1 MGNRKTGCRRRA
13 VKTSP
18 LSETSGKWSKGRRAL
33 FWVISL
39 HLMLAFPACRG
50 PEGEGL
56 EGGLLTVAG
65 STSVQPFAE
74 KLAEE
79 FMATHPGA
87 SINVQGGGSSA
98 GIRAAETG
106 AAQIG
111 MSSRELKPKEE
122 GLHKNVIAYDG
133 IAVIVHR
140 DNPLQALSREEI
152 AGIFAGE
159 IALWEE
165 VGGAGGDIH
174 FVAREEGSGTR
185 GAFEELVM
193 GEVEI
198 SLRALVQ
205 ASNGAV
211 REIVAKDPGAIG
223 YISLGLVDR
232 RVKALA
238 VDGVEAA
245 REQIVAKK
253 YSLVRPF
260 LFLTKESPSGAPAE
274 FIDFVMGPEGQGLLS
289 AEGLIPGGG

>member
-1 MGNRKTGCRRRA
+1 MAMRIG
-13 VKTSP
+13 
-18 LSETSGKWSKGRRAL
+18 TSGASGPPQRPDKKGTRAITFAVGL
-33 FWVISL
+33 SL
-39 HLMLAFPACRG
+39 LLLCGAAACRQTG
-50 PEGEGL
+50 QHGQS
-56 EGGLLTVAG
+56 GGLLTVAG

-79 FMATHPGA
+79 FMADHPGE

-111 MSSRELKPKEE
+111 MSSRDLKPKEE
-122 GLHKNVIAYDG
+122 ALHKNVIAYDG

-140 DNPLQALSREEI
+140 DNPLQVLSREEI
-152 AGIFAGE
+152 SGIFAGE
-159 IALWEE
+159 IATWEE
-165 VGGAGGDIH
+165 VGGTGGEIH

-193 GEVEI
+193 GEVDI

-223 YISLGLVDR
+223 YISLGLVDK

-238 VDGVEAA
+238 VDGVEAT
-245 REQIVAKK
+245 REQIVAKR

-260 LFLTKESPSGAPAE
+260 LFLTKDVPSGGAAD
-274 FIDFVMGPEGQGLLS
+274 FIEFVMGPEGQRLLS
-289 AEGLIPGGG
+289 NEGLIPGGE